1 MLEATICFCR
11 ILPFD
16 FVYPNTDILDEVR
29 AAAYRPHAD
38 ILRSL
43 DRDLVRGA
51 FAGEHFMEYFSR
63 DCKDKTLLTFVKD
76 CRR

>member
-1 MLEATICFCR
+1 MV
-11 ILPFD
+11 
-16 FVYPNTDILDEVR
+16 FVHIHYNRYFGRSACGGVP
-29 AAAYRPHAD
+29 AAYRPLAD